1 MSTSISHCPQCTP
14 NRRRTWR
21 GRSERISHLGGSG
34 LTHSLSLPRSLS
46 YGQEIPLP
54 ERDTPTERLYA
65 TLLPNLPQYMIALL
79 KVLLAAAPTSRAR
92 NTDSLNILVDVFP
105 PEQPSSMAESNQVT
119 LDINRHKEIIVKAVS
134 ATLLLLLKHFKVN
147 HIYQFEYICQHL
159 VFANCIP
166 LVLRFFNQNVSQ
178 YVAAR
183 NNFATLNFPTC
194 VFSPQD
200 AEVISDIGRG
210 LESGMGLSASSL
222 CFACYEICK

>member
-1 MSTSISHCPQCTP
+1 
-14 NRRRTWR
+14 
-21 GRSERISHLGGSG
+21 
-34 LTHSLSLPRSLS
+34 
-46 YGQEIPLP
+46 
-54 ERDTPTERLYA
+54 
-65 TLLPNLPQYMIALL
+65 MIALL

-105 PEQPSSMAESNQVT
+105 PENPASMAESNQVT

-147 HIYQFEYICQHL
+147 HIYQFEYVCQHL

-166 LVLRFFNQNVSQ
+166 LVLKFFNQNVGQ

-183 NNFATLNFPTC
+183 NNFTTLNFPNC

-200 AEVISDIGRG
+200 AELTNDIGKVFTICLG
-210 LESGMGLSASSL
+210 IYGCDDHYLSPKSTLKTGSSL
-222 CFACYEICK
+222 PLKLNDAQEVTMHMYMCGAI